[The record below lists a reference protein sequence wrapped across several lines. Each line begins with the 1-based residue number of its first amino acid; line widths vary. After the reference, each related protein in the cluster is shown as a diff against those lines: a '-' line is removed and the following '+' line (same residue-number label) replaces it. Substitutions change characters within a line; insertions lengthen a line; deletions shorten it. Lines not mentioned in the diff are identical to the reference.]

1 MSDKR
6 RGLGRGLGALI
17 PSSASANA
25 SGNGPAPSRP
35 VDLFFPEARKRSSD
49 AQVVEETSTAA
60 APVTE
65 ETTTS
70 AGPKDA
76 AGTRVDESTAGA
88 GARTPTQEAPSK
100 AGPSKA
106 ASSKAP
112 VRRGAAGKDDA
123 PAGPDLPAVK
133 KPAARKAST
142 ARTEATVPALAES
155 GVASSQSPDAD
166 DHGVDLIDVPGVRFA
181 EISVS
186 DIHPNRK
193 QPRTVFDEDDM
204 AELVH
209 SVREI
214 GVLQP
219 IVVRT
224 STEEG
229 GEPYELVMGERR
241 WRAVQAAG
249 LDTIPA
255 IVRDTTDDDLLRD
268 ALLENLHRSQ
278 LNPLEEAAAYQ
289 QLLEDF
295 GTTHEQLAD
304 RIGRSRPQVSNTLR
318 LLKLPPLVQR
328 RVGAGVISAGH
339 ARALLALPD
348 AAAMERLAQKIV
360 AEGMSVRATEEAVTL
375 YQSPAAPTKN
385 NIPRPGARHE
395 RLDYLASS
403 LSDRLDTNVKISLG
417 ARKGRVSIEFASVE
431 DLNRIMEVLSPGTPG

>member
-17 PSSASANA
+17 PSSASAGA
-25 SGNGPAPSRP
+25 SGNGAAPSRP
-35 VDLFFPEARKRSSD
+35 VDLFFPEARKT
-49 AQVVEETSTAA
+49 AEPVPAVETDMS
-60 APVTE
+60 VLN
-65 ETTTS
+65 
-70 AGPKDA
+70 
-76 AGTRVDESTAGA
+76 
-88 GARTPTQEAPSK
+88 
-100 AGPSKA
+100 
-106 ASSKAP
+106 
-112 VRRGAAGKDDA
+112 DA
-123 PAGPDLPAVK
+123 PAHQSGRKAEASAPAEADANDASDAAKSSTAKTAANDAGAATSDDAAKSDDADAQKTVGS
-133 KPAARKAST
+133 ARKADS
-142 ARTEATVPALAES
+142 AAALDNDVEL
-155 GVASSQSPDAD
+155 VE
-166 DHGVDLIDVPGVRFA
+166 VPGVRFA
-181 EISVS
+181 EIPVT

-224 STEEG
+224 STEKG

-249 LDTIPA
+249 LSTIPA

-328 RVGAGVISAGH
+328 RVAANVLSAGH
-339 ARALLALPD
+339 ARALLSLPD
-348 AAAMERLAQKIV
+348 AASMERLAQKIV

-375 YQSPAAPTKN
+375 HREPATPAKN

-431 DLNRIMEVLSPGTPG
+431 DLNRIMDVLAPGSDI

>member
-17 PSSASANA
+17 PSSAAA
-25 SGNGPAPSRP
+25 SGNGSAPSRP
-35 VDLFFPEARKRSSD
+35 VDLFFPEARKQAPAADVPAVEDTVAAPGKEAAESQAPSPTTSVAGISD
-49 AQVVEETSTAA
+49 APESK
-60 APVTE
+60 
-65 ETTTS
+65 S
-70 AGPKDA
+70 ASVAK
-76 AGTRVDESTAGA
+76 
-88 GARTPTQEAPSK
+88 
-100 AGPSKA
+100 
-106 ASSKAP
+106 KAP
-112 VRRGAAGKDDA
+112 
-123 PAGPDLPAVK
+123 
-133 KPAARKAST
+133 ARKAPAAKAPAPAS
-142 ARTEATVPALAES
+142 APKSSASAPKSSSGQASEAEPLDFT
-155 GVASSQSPDAD
+155 DAD
-166 DHGVDLIDVPGVRFA
+166 DQGVELVEVPGVRFA
-181 EISVS
+181 EIPVT

-193 QPRTVFDEDDM
+193 QPRSVFDEDDM

-224 STEEG
+224 STEKG

-249 LDTIPA
+249 LETIPA

-328 RVGAGVISAGH
+328 RVAASVISAGH

-375 YQSPAAPTKN
+375 YQNPAATPKN

-431 DLNRIMEVLSPGTPG
+431 DLNRIMDVLTPGASN

>member
-1 MSDKR
+1 MSEKR

-17 PSSASANA
+17 PSSAAANGSANGGA
-25 SGNGPAPSRP
+25 VSRP
-35 VDLFFPEARKRSSD
+35 VDLFFPEGRKKTEPVEQAAPPVPPAPATAQEKESPAPGPRASAAKTSAAKSADSDKAAAAAAAANGAADKKAPARKAPAARSK
-49 AQVVEETSTAA
+49 AAAEPAPAA
-60 APVTE
+60 APE
-65 ETTTS
+65 ETHQPAE
-70 AGPKDA
+70 AGVE
-76 AGTRVDESTAGA
+76 TNTAD
-88 GARTPTQEAPSK
+88 P
-100 AGPSKA
+100 
-106 ASSKAP
+106 
-112 VRRGAAGKDDA
+112 GAA
-123 PAGPDLPAVK
+123 PD
-133 KPAARKAST
+133 
-142 ARTEATVPALAES
+142 S
-155 GVASSQSPDAD
+155 GVEL
-166 DHGVDLIDVPGVRFA
+166 VEVPGARFA
-181 EISVS
+181 ELPVA

-193 QPRTVFDEDDM
+193 QPRAIFDEDDM

-224 STEEG
+224 STESG
-229 GEPYELVMGERR
+229 SEPYELVMGERR

-249 LDTIPA
+249 LETIPA
-255 IVRDTTDDDLLRD
+255 IIRDTTDDDLLRD

-328 RVGAGVISAGH
+328 RVAAGVLSAGH
-339 ARALLALPD
+339 ARALLSLPD

-375 YQSPAAPTKN
+375 YQDPSKPAKN

-417 ARKGRVSIEFASVE
+417 VRKGKVSIEFASVE
-431 DLNRIMEVLSPGTPG
+431 DLNRIMDVLAPGSTN

>member
-1 MSDKR
+1 MSEKR

-17 PSSASANA
+17 PSSAGANGA
-25 SGNGPAPSRP
+25 GNGTAVARP
-35 VDLFFPEARKRSSD
+35 VDLFFPEGRRKTDPAESVVDS
-49 AQVVEETSTAA
+49 APVEESAA
-60 APVTE
+60 RT
-65 ETTTS
+65 
-70 AGPKDA
+70 A
-76 AGTRVDESTAGA
+76 AGTSSVELPDAVSKGSASTPSSNGSRKPAA
-88 GARTPTQEAPSK
+88 AKSSSAKSAP
-100 AGPSKA
+100 
-106 ASSKAP
+106 
-112 VRRGAAGKDDA
+112 GAAGPRSNGQTTKSNAGSNGAGKSTA
-123 PAGPDLPAVK
+123 PAKKAADTVEVPNDKQEVGRGGPSPESAAIPA
-133 KPAARKAST
+133 T
-142 ARTEATVPALAES
+142 
-155 GVASSQSPDAD
+155 DN
-166 DHGVDLIDVPGVRFA
+166 GVDLVEVPGVRFA
-181 EISVS
+181 EIRVT

-193 QPRTVFDEDDM
+193 QPRSVFDEDDM

-219 IVVRT
+219 IVVRN
-224 STEEG
+224 STEPG
-229 GEPYELVMGERR
+229 GEPFELVMGERR

-249 LDTIPA
+249 LETIPA
-255 IVRDTTDDDLLRD
+255 IIRDTTDDDLLRD

-328 RVGAGVISAGH
+328 RVAAGVLSAGH

-348 AAAMERLAQKIV
+348 AAAMERLAQRIV
-360 AEGMSVRATEEAVTL
+360 AEGMSVRATEEAVTM
-375 YQSPAAPTKN
+375 YQDPAKPAKN

-417 ARKGRVSIEFASVE
+417 VRKGRVSIEFASVE
-431 DLNRIMEVLSPGTPG
+431 DLNRIMDVLAPGADS